1 MEKGESVGHAHNFI
15 EARPGVPV
23 PAVEPH
29 VTEEPSSVSFDGLD
43 EVAVLERLEIISQES
58 ELLGVPGGDEGP
70 SLQTDSSLDIR
81 ELMKFSA
88 DHSMEE
94 LPEDCIA
101 KQPSN
106 DSSESTNSTVV
117 TSVLVLS
124 HVDGKLCRGL
134 VQYLSSH

>member
-1 MEKGESVGHAHNFI
+1 M
-15 EARPGVPV
+15 
-23 PAVEPH
+23 EPH

-58 ELLGVPGGDEGP
+58 ESLGVPGGDEGP

-124 HVDGKLCRGL
+124 HEDGKLCRGL